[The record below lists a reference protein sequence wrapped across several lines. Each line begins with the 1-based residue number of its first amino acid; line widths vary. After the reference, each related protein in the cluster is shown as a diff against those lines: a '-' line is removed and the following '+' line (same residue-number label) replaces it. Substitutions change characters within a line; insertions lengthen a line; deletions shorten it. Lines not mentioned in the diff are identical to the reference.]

1 MVEFNYKAV
10 KRANSVVVLGAGPS
24 LTTNIGKIKRY
35 IIQNNSIVIS
45 SNYNFADLGLNAHYT
60 YVTDEEKL
68 MVNARKIDTPLIV
81 AAAIINYKT
90 LRFLRAFRKRTGLPV
105 YKMGRHGGPHVYDGK
120 GLIFMDSTG
129 AFVNKSLGIAGL
141 GAIVSA
147 IVFKPKKMLIVGID
161 DPTPGKDFKIMYD
174 GKRVNY
180 TKKKKCTKVVNYFA
194 SRVVPTLRAKKIVV
208 DTFAD
213 VNFFGLSKKGL
224 KFNIIQ

>member
-1 MVEFNYKAV
+1 M
-10 KRANSVVVLGAGPS
+10 
-24 LTTNIGKIKRY
+24 
-35 IIQNNSIVIS
+35 
-45 SNYNFADLGLNAHYT
+45 GLNAHYT

-68 MVNARKIDTPLIV
+68 MINAKKINTPIII

-90 LRFLRAFRKRTGLPV
+90 LRFLRAFRKRTNLPV

-120 GLIFMDSTG
+120 GLIFTDARG

-147 IVFKPKKMLIVGID
+147 TTFKPQRMLIVGID

-174 GKRVNY
+174 GKKINY
-180 TKKKKCTKVVNYFA
+180 FKKKKCIKVVNYFLN
-194 SRVVPTLRAKKIVV
+194 RVVPTLRSKKIVV

-213 VNFFGLSKKGL
+213 VNFFGLSKKKL
-224 KFNIIQ
+224 KFNIMK

>member
-1 MVEFNYKAV
+1 V
-10 KRANSVVVLGAGPS
+10 NSIVILGAGPS
-24 LTTNIGKIKRY
+24 LTTNIENIKRY
-35 IIQNNSIVIS
+35 IIKNNSTVIS
-45 SNYNFADLGLNAHYT
+45 SNYNFEELGLIAHYT

-68 MVNARKIDTPLIV
+68 IVNASKINTPLIV

-90 LRFLRAFRKRTGLPV
+90 LRFLRAFRKRTSLPV

-120 GLIFMDSTG
+120 GVVFTDASG

-141 GAIVSA
+141 GAIVSS
-147 IVFKPKKMLIVGID
+147 IVFKPKRMLIVGID

-174 GKRVNY
+174 GSKVNY
-180 TKKKKCTKVVNYFA
+180 TKRKKCIKVVNYFS
-194 SRVVPTLRAKKIVV
+194 SRVVPTLRAKKIAV